1 MIMSMRLKK
10 LLALSLSVSLVST
23 GIFVDVGMRS
33 VTAAASKTKRAKDK
47 KNVKKVKVTVAQK
60 KTIKAPKSEKKA
72 VWSIVSGQ
80 QNISV
85 IKKGKGEIKIK
96 AQKSGSVKLQAKQ
109 GKKKTIYDITVK
121 KQAPKKSE
129 VKQLRK
135 LYIDCFWKAQEES
148 PYDWGWRK
156 NSDVTKLKW
165 FSDWILWDDYGYVKG
180 IVLDSMSI
188 TTPYFIGYD
197 IEPDVKLPTFK
208 KIQYFGSV
216 TGNGLKSVD
225 LGNNPTLKYFFLK
238 QGYGEYWDE
247 QEYAELKEINVSG
260 CKNLENFY
268 VRMTYNIKKLDLSS
282 NCKIETINIS
292 DTPLDELK
300 MPKTDCLKEFYM
312 NGSRINELD
321 LSNCTNM
328 KKIGIMGCNPQSVT
342 ISLGNK
348 TNKEISDFD
357 IAVGS
362 TEGETSVRFVANRE
376 ISEVPKVRYEYEY
389 LGYIDGGLKFL
400 KKCVEF
406 IEKNGKIY
414 FKLL

>member
-1 MIMSMRLKK
+1 MSIRLKK
-10 LLALSLSVSLVST
+10 LLALSLSISLAAT
-23 GIFVDVGMRS
+23 GIITDVGENS
-33 VTAAASKTKRAKDK
+33 IFVAAASKTTEVK
-47 KNVKKVKVTVAQK
+47 VKKVQITVAQK

-109 GKKKTIYDITVK
+109 GKKKTIYNITVK

-165 FSDWILWDDYGYVKG
+165 FSDWVSWDDYGYVKG
-180 IVLDSMSI
+180 IALDSMSI
-188 TTPYFIGYD
+188 TTSYFIGYD
-197 IEPDVKLPTFK
+197 IETDVKLPTFK

-216 TGNGLKSVD
+216 SGNSLKSVD

-300 MPKTDCLKEFYM
+300 MPKTDYLKEFYM

-348 TNKEISDFD
+348 TDKEISEFD
-357 IAVGS
+357 IDVYSADV
-362 TEGETSVRFVANRE
+362 ETSVRFVANRE
-376 ISEVPKVRYEYEY
+376 ISEVPKVRYEYGY
-389 LGYIDGGLKFL
+389 LGYIDGGLDFL
-400 KKCVEF
+400 RNC
-406 IEKNGKIY
+406 I
-414 FKLL
+414 